1 MTREIYVDCVIAA
14 LIGNVIHII
23 FKIMS
28 LAKEHKTSNIEFT
41 LKGYWKDDMW
51 VIIGDIA
58 SSFVLVFIVD
68 EWVVDEQYAWVLDKI
83 KTVFVFVGLT
93 GSYLVMY
100 FFSVATKKLQRAI
113 DHKTSIADQQSG
125 TVDKPTPK

>member
-1 MTREIYVDCVIAA
+1 MTRELYIDCVLAA

-28 LAKEHKTSNIEFT
+28 LAKEHKVSNVEFT
-41 LKGYWKDDMW
+41 LKGYWKDDKW
-51 VIIGDIA
+51 VIIGDLA
-58 SSFVLVFIVD
+58 SSFVLVFVVD
-68 EWVVDEQYAWVLDKI
+68 EWVIEEKYAWVLDKI
-83 KTVFVFVGLT
+83 KTVFVFVGWT

-100 FFSVATKKLQRAI
+100 FFSVATKKLQGAI
-113 DHKTSIADQQSG
+113 DYKTSQADQQNG